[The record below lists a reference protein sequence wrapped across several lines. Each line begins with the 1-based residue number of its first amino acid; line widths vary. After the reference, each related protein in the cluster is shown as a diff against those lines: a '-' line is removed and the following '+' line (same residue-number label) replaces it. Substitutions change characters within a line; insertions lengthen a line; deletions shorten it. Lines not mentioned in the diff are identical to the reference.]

1 VERILVVTNAAAG
14 TNEQHAVDSAVAV
27 LRESTEV
34 EVAATSTPDE
44 LDDVLSGLDGRWVVA
59 AGGDGTLHALVNALW
74 RRRLLGST
82 TLGLIPLGTGN
93 DFARGV
99 GIPLDPEEA
108 ARLLIAG
115 KAVDTDLIVDDED
128 IVIVNNVHLGVGAQ
142 ASRKAEKW
150 KPRFGKVG
158 VGRVG
163 YAVGALS
170 AGLQPRFL
178 KVEVE
183 VDGVRLEGRELTRG
197 RSVAQVAIGNGAHVG
212 GGTELIPGADT
223 ADGRL
228 VVIVSRNR
236 SVWSRLSYLA
246 RLRVGSHHLMREV
259 TQVTGTEVSV
269 RGENFYCVADGEISG
284 PHTQKAWHLRRG
296 AVSLLRP

>member
-14 TNEQHAVDSAVAV
+14 TNEQQAVDSAVAV
-27 LRESTEV
+27 LREATEV

-44 LDDVLSGLDGRWVVA
+44 LDEVLSGLDDHWVVA
-59 AGGDGTLHALVNALW
+59 VGGDGTLHALVNALW
-74 RRRLLGST
+74 RNRLLGST

-93 DFARGV
+93 DFARGLQ
-99 GIPLDPEEA
+99 IPLDPEEA
-108 ARLLIAG
+108 ARLVIAG
-115 KAVDTDLIVDDED
+115 NSVDTDLIVDDED
-128 IVIVNNVHLGVGAQ
+128 LVIVNNVHLGVGAQ

-150 KPRFGKVG
+150 KPRFGKLG

-183 VDGVRLEGRELTRG
+183 VDGVRLEGRELTKG
-197 RSVAQVAIGNGAHVG
+197 RSVAQVAIGNGSHVG
-212 GGTELIPGADT
+212 GGTELIPGADPT
-223 ADGRL
+223 SGRL

-236 SVWSRLSYLA
+236 SIWSRLSYLA

-259 TQVTGTEVSV
+259 TQVTGTEVRV
-269 RGENFYCVADGEISG
+269 RGEEFYCVADGEISG
-284 PHTQKAWHLRRG
+284 PHTEKSWQLRRG
-296 AVSLLRP
+296 AVALLRP

>member
-1 VERILVVTNAAAG
+1 VEPILLVTNAAAG
-14 TNEQHAVDSAVAV
+14 TNEQEAVDAVVAV
-27 LRESTEV
+27 LREGAEV
-34 EVAATSTPDE
+34 EVAATGTPEE
-44 LDDVLSGLDGRWVVA
+44 LDDVLSRLDGRWVVA

-74 RRRLLGST
+74 RSRLLGST

-99 GIPLDPEEA
+99 EIPLDPEQA
-108 ARLLIAG
+108 ARLVIAG
-115 KAVDTDLIVDDED
+115 KATETDLIVDDED
-128 IVIVNNVHLGVGAQ
+128 TVIVNNVHLGVGAQ

-150 KPRFGKVG
+150 KPRFGKLG
-158 VGRVG
+158 IGRIG

-170 AGLQPRFL
+170 AGLRPRFL

-183 VDGVRLEGRELTRG
+183 VDGVRLGGRELTRG
-197 RSVAQVAIGNGAHVG
+197 RSVAQVAIGNGSHVG
-212 GGTELIPGADT
+212 GGTELIPGADPT
-223 ADGRL
+223 SGRL

-236 SVWSRLSYLA
+236 SIWSRLSYLV
-246 RLRVGSHHLMREV
+246 RLRVGTHHLMREV

-269 RGENFYCVADGEISG
+269 RGEKFYCVSDGEISG
-284 PHTQKAWHLRRG
+284 PHTQKSWRLHRG

>member
-1 VERILVVTNAAAG
+1 VEPILLVTNAAAG
-14 TNEQHAVDSAVAV
+14 TNEQEAVDAVVAV
-27 LRESTEV
+27 LREGAEV
-34 EVAATSTPDE
+34 EVAATGTPEE
-44 LDDVLSGLDGRWVVA
+44 LDDVLSRLDGRWVVA

-74 RRRLLGST
+74 RSRLLGST

-99 GIPLDPEEA
+99 EIPLDPEQA
-108 ARLLIAG
+108 ARLVIAG
-115 KAVDTDLIVDDED
+115 KATETDLIVDDED
-128 IVIVNNVHLGVGAQ
+128 TVIVNNVHLGVGAQ

-150 KPRFGKVG
+150 KPRFGKLG
-158 VGRVG
+158 IGRIG

-170 AGLQPRFL
+170 AGLRPRFL

-183 VDGVRLEGRELTRG
+183 VDGVRLGGRELTRG
-197 RSVAQVAIGNGAHVG
+197 RSVAQVAIGNGSHVG
-212 GGTELIPGADT
+212 GGTELIPGADPT
-223 ADGRL
+223 SGRL

-236 SVWSRLSYLA
+236 SIWSRLSYLV
-246 RLRVGSHHLMREV
+246 RLRVGTHHLMREV

-269 RGENFYCVADGEISG
+269 RGEKFYCVADGEISG
-284 PHTQKAWHLRRG
+284 PHTQKSWRLHRG